1 MAHNWAIVNRS
12 KTTAAEWRLIV
23 GVVWLAAV
31 PLLVGQT
38 RTLNKPA
45 LNETRGVIRAQ
56 DLAVVT
62 QTSIVPSLFGMN
74 PDEVARVLEGL
85 RLRPQFLARQIG
97 IAVDQKPPAG
107 TSVRWGSGVAVTF
120 GALPKLIV
128 SGPQAPAYAG
138 NELTFTAAF
147 VPPLPAGVTAG
158 YHFDWHDGSRGE
170 STGNAVM
177 PHRFADAGQHV
188 VSVTS
193 FVNDRVKIDGTL
205 SVDVV
210 APPPPPD
217 TAQTAT
223 VSDTSVTTATV
234 PATDPTDTTASTTSS
249 ATTITTATTTI
260 TTTSPTDSTTAT
272 TVATIETVGTTP
284 IASTGTA
291 VPPATPSSNLL
302 VWIGAA
308 AVVLLLVV
316 TFLLARLLRELI
328 RNRKV
333 SEEQVQAKSPVA
345 FNGGVRAIEYEIEHP
360 ELIRR
365 GPVVGL
371 RGGIRAE
378 ESGDV

>member
-1 MAHNWAIVNRS
+1 MNRS

-23 GVVWLAAV
+23 GVLWVAAV
-31 PLLVGQT
+31 PLLVGQP
-38 RTLNKPA
+38 RTQTKPA

-62 QTSIVPSLFGMN
+62 QTSTVPSLFGMS
-74 PDEVARVLEGL
+74 PEEVARVLESL
-85 RLRPQFLARQIG
+85 HLRPEFSGKQVG
-97 IAVDQKPPAG
+97 IAVDQKPEAG
-107 TSVRWGSGVAVTF
+107 TRVRWGSGVAVTL
-120 GALPKLIV
+120 GALPKLVV

-147 VPPLPAGVTAG
+147 VPPLPAGVKVG
-158 YHFDWHDGSRGE
+158 YYFYWNDGSRAE
-170 STGNAVM
+170 STANAVV
-177 PHRFADAGQHV
+177 PHRFADAGPHV
-188 VSVTS
+188 VSVTGV
-193 FVNDRVKIDGTL
+193 VNDRVKIGSRV

-217 TAQTAT
+217 TAQTVT

-234 PATDPTDTTASTTSS
+234 PATDSTDTTGSTTSS

-284 IASTGTA
+284 ISSTA
-291 VPPATPSSNLL
+291 VALPPANATSNLL

-308 AVVLLLVV
+308 VAVLLLVV
-316 TFLLARLLRELI
+316 TVLLARLLRALN
-328 RNRKV
+328 RNRRA
-333 SEEQVQAKSPVA
+333 SEQQVQAKSPVA
-345 FNGGVRAIEYEIEHP
+345 FNGGVRDIEYEIEHP

-365 GPVVGL
+365 GPAVAL